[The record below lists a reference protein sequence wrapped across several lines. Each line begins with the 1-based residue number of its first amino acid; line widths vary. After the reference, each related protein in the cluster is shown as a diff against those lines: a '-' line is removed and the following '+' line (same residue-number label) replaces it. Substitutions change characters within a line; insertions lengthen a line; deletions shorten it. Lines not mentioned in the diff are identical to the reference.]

1 MLSGTL
7 DDFTLADIF
16 RLLSWAKRTGSL
28 QVERRAGTGRVLFR
42 SGEVYYAESSLAR
55 EPLGQKL
62 IRAGALTEGQLRRA
76 LDEHA
81 ANGKRVGQILVEK
94 GDVTQAQL
102 EAAVRSQIEDSVFD
116 LLSWETGEFT
126 WEPDYEIDVEMPI
139 FVSVENLIMEAS
151 RRLDELEVIRRKIR
165 DRDVVP
171 VMAPAPPA
179 GAIEIN
185 ITPEEWRLL
194 VLIDGR
200 RSVGDIA
207 QMVGM
212 DDFKAMRTLYG
223 LISAG
228 LVETPGSEIVHD
240 EAEPAP
246 ASRAQAVS
254 ATRAEPRPRSAEP
267 APEARRPA
275 RPEPEI
281 SAWFAPA
288 PPPQRA
294 APQPAAQPPAPEP
307 ARPEPLYDEPG
318 PDEPVVEYRP
328 APEPEAAAPEPPP
341 EPQPAPRAEPQ
352 APERHDPQVDRTAVV
367 RELAGLFDDDARPR
381 PKRVTPP
388 AQSAQPAAPQS
399 AAPAPAPEPV
409 AAAPAPA
416 PAAAEPGTEAE
427 QGQRHRLEDD
437 DAVTRGL
444 ISRLIDG
451 VKGL

>member
-28 QVERRAGTGRVLFR
+28 SVERRAGSGRVLFR

-102 EAAVRSQIEDSVFD
+102 EAAVRSQIEDAVFD
-116 LLSWETGEFT
+116 LLSWETGEFS

-151 RRLDELEVIRRKIR
+151 RRLDELEVIKRKIR

-228 LVETPGSEIVHD
+228 LVETPGGEIVHD
-240 EAEPAP
+240 EPAPAP
-246 ASRAQAVS
+246 ASYAQAFSGARTEPKPRV
-254 ATRAEPRPRSAEP
+254 AEPEP
-267 APEARRPA
+267 QPRRPA
-275 RPEPEI
+275 EAEPGI

-288 PPPQRA
+288 PPPRRA
-294 APQPAAQPPAPEP
+294 APPEPAPERQAP
-307 ARPEPLYDEPG
+307 APVRPEPVYEEPVL
-318 PDEPVVEYRP
+318 DEPVVEHRP
-328 APEPEAAAPEPPP
+328 APEPDAVTPEPPSEPQPERQP
-341 EPQPAPRAEPQ
+341 EPQQ
-352 APERHDPQVDRTAVV
+352 APEHHNPQVDRTAVV

-381 PKRVTPP
+381 PKRVVPSEQGAQQPP
-388 AQSAQPAAPQS
+388 APQAS
-399 AAPAPAPEPV
+399 APAPEPQPAPV
-409 AAAPAPA
+409 APAL
-416 PAAAEPGTEAE
+416 AEPGAEAG

-437 DAVTRGL
+437 DSVTRGL